1 MRKEKKSE
9 KRHSAL
15 VSHVSKGSVF
25 HDLGF
30 SHDEIQSLK
39 LKAQLLSQIL
49 KIVDKKMLTPRHLE
63 KMLDQPQPRI
73 SELLNGKVSKMS
85 LEKLVDYLD
94 YLGEEAIISFKPKRA
109 A

>member
-1 MRKEKKSE
+1 MKKEKKSE
-9 KRHSAL
+9 KRRGAF

-49 KIVDKKMLTPRHLE
+49 RIVEKKMLTPRNLE
-63 KMLDQPQPRI
+63 KVLDQPQPRV

-85 LEKLVDYLD
+85 LEKLIDYLD
-94 YLGEEAIISFKPKRA
+94 YLGEEAIISFRSKKA